1 MDVYQ
6 AIKRMRELS
15 RNGTSFSFSFMS
27 CSIDKSKSKGIV
39 EVHRARLRKQS
50 PDNKNKHADIMLN
63 YFDLDTNEYGQCY
76 QPLLM
81 ELNGQKLELN

>member
-1 MDVYQ
+1 MDVYE

-15 RNGTSFSFSFMS
+15 RQGLSFSFSFMS
-27 CSIDKSKSKGIV
+27 YSMDKGKSNGIT
-39 EVHRARLRKQS
+39 EVRRARLRRQTTE
-50 PDNKNKHADIMLN
+50 DKNRFAGIMLN

-81 ELNGQKLELN
+81 EFNGHKLELN